1 MELTMPNTNADHAKR
16 VLEIL
21 RTRCSAAPVCELA
34 IATGLGELEVI
45 DALYELERS
54 GRVTPTVWR
63 LADEPSSP
71 KPPRPA
77 GQG

>member
-1 MELTMPNTNADHAKR
+1 MKPMMPNRNADHGKR

-21 RTRCSAAPVCELA
+21 RTRCSAARVCELA
-34 IATGLGELEVI
+34 TATGLAELEVI
-45 DALYELERS
+45 DTLYELERS
-54 GRVTPTVWR
+54 GQVTPTVWR

-71 KPPRPA
+71 KAPRPA